1 MSDNSLERQETLLHH
16 LNELRIRATRAIIS
30 LAICTILSFI
40 FAEDLLRF
48 LTSRSPIDLTSITP
62 SEPLQ
67 AYFKVSLMAGGILS
81 MPFILYQLWQFVSPG
96 LEKSER
102 RAVYIFIPSAVFL
115 FLAGIVF
122 TWMVLLPAAL
132 NFLANFL
139 NEVVVAD
146 WTMQEY
152 IGFVTSFLFWIG
164 VSFEMPLV
172 FYLFGRTGFL
182 EASALRENWRVA
194 VVGIAIAAAIITPS
208 VDPVTMLLTMAPMLI
223 LYILSIF
230 LTGVGYRQFLR
241 SGSSEPEVV

>member
-1 MSDNSLERQETLLHH
+1 MSDNPLERQETLLHH
-16 LNELRIRATRAIIS
+16 LNELRIRATRAMIS
-30 LAICTILSFI
+30 LAVCTILSFI
-40 FAEDLLRF
+40 FAEDLLQF
-48 LTSRSPIDLTSITP
+48 ITSRSPIDLTSITP

-81 MPFILYQLWQFVSPG
+81 MPFILYQLWQFVAPG
-96 LEKSER
+96 LEKKER
-102 RAVYIFIPSAVFL
+102 RAVFIFIPSATLL
-115 FLAGIVF
+115 FLAGVSF

-132 NFLANFL
+132 DFLANFL

-194 VVGIAIAAAIITPS
+194 VVAIAVAAAIITPS
-208 VDPVTMLLTMAPMLI
+208 VDPFTMLLTMAPMLI
-223 LYILSIF
+223 LFILSIF
-230 LTGVGYRQFLR
+230 LTGIGYRQF
-241 SGSSEPEVV
+241 SKAVNSEQ